1 MSIKIIS
8 KHRGELM
15 AIAML
20 WIAFFHSQFPITN
33 KFIRFA
39 LVNCGYGGA
48 CVFSFLSAYGLY
60 FSYKKDNDY
69 GSFIKKRLY
78 RIVPFCLVMIVIDLL
93 IRQKG
98 ILDGLFSAFG
108 LYAVIGLD
116 LTNWYTSYI
125 LLLYFLTPLYLKV
138 FKNRELKLTIV
149 TITIT
154 ILISSNLN
162 NFIYQYVLS
171 NLTLYLLGFFF
182 AYLENKETK
191 IPSIVVL
198 ISFVIGWGILFG
210 SYHFYRN
217 DIRHIYPFI
226 ILVPSMC
233 MLASWVFDKLKFIQK
248 PFKYLGKYTYQFYLL
263 HELVLLVLYNN
274 YAILYRPGIHFDF
287 LINAFA
293 LAIAIV
299 LSIVFKELVDNLMKR
314 SELK

>member
-1 MSIKIIS
+1 MSIKLIG

-15 AIAML
+15 AVAML
-20 WIAFFHSQFPITN
+20 WIAFFHSQFPIWN

-60 FSYKKDNDY
+60 YSYKKDSDY
-69 GSFIKKRLY
+69 KSFIKKRLY
-78 RIVPFCLVMIVIDLL
+78 RIIPFCLVMIIINLI

-98 ILDGLFSAFG
+98 IMDAVFSAFG

-125 LLLYFLTPLYLKV
+125 LILYFLTPLYLKI
-138 FKNRELKLTIV
+138 FKNREFKLTFIM
-149 TITIT
+149 ILIT
-154 ILISSNLN
+154 ILISSNLTN
-162 NFIYQYVLS
+162 LIYQYVLS
-171 NLTLYLLGFFF
+171 NLTLYLLGFLFG
-182 AYLENKETK
+182 YLDDKK
-191 IPSIVVL
+191 IKVSPIVVL
-198 ISFVIGWGILFG
+198 ISFILGWGILFG

-233 MLASWVFDKLKFIQK
+233 MLASWIFDKLKFLQK
-248 PFKYLGKYTYQFYLL
+248 PFEYLGKYTYQFYLL

-287 LINAFA
+287 LINTVA
-293 LAIAIV
+293 LIIAIV
-299 LSIVFKELVDNLMKR
+299 LSVVFKEFIDNLIKR